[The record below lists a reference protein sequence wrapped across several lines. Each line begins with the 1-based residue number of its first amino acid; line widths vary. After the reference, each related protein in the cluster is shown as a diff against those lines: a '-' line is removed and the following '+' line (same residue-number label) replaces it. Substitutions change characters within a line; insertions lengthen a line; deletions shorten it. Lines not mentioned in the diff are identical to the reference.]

1 MIRIKHVVLS
11 VLLIF
16 SIGISTSYADDDVHK
31 VVIQVSTADPLVQ
44 KIALNNAVNMQ
55 KEFGAGNVE
64 IEIVAYG
71 PGLSIM
77 MPKNKLATRVKS
89 LAVDDDISF
98 LACKNTM
105 NKIKKKKGKLPKLTE
120 GVTVVPSGVVR
131 VIELQEKNYA
141 YIRP

>member
-1 MIRIKHVVLS
+1 MTRLTQGLLS
-11 VLLIF
+11 ILMVF
-16 SIGISTSYADDDVHK
+16 AIGASTSYADDVHK

-44 KIALNNAVNMQ
+44 KIAINNAVNIQ
-55 KEFGAGNVE
+55 KALGAGNVE

-77 MPKNKLATRVKS
+77 TPKNKQATRVKS

-98 LACKNTM
+98 SACNNTM
-105 NKIKKKKGKLPKLTE
+105 QKIKKKKGKLPKLVE
-120 GVTVVPSGVVR
+120 GVKVVPSGVVR
-131 VIELQEKNYA
+131 VIELQEKGYA